1 MINPAYDYNY
11 LSPLFRGVWGA
22 ALVCAL
28 LAVGCADAQ
37 TEVNQAPVL
46 TLDIGTQAEFVVGD
60 LIQIRA
66 NADDA
71 DGDPLTFSVEG
82 LPERATLQT
91 FPNSALMNWDPIASD
106 VTTSE
111 GRKLVFVV
119 KDTRGGRAERVVN
132 LRILAGN
139 GTPVFESPSSKL
151 FNARSGQT
159 LVFEIKVRD
168 DDSNEVHLSMPADT
182 APEGA
187 TFEQTDQKVGTFS
200 WAPSDAQLAQRVHSA
215 TFVAE
220 DNQGAPVQQKV
231 TFILQSAPGDNPG
244 DDPNPPTP
252 GASCDVEQ
260 VITHAAPG
268 AQRTVDDYELEAY
281 LSPAGAQKYDTGFV
295 FWSTVNP
302 MQYEVDMESV
312 EMKVGQGLMRAG
324 IPNLLLAA
332 GESETIYYSI
342 CALDSTV
349 DINEEGAFICSPASI
364 YYSFVAYSPDSNFC
378 ADDDTSGTTFSSAT
392 EVSALYW
399 EDHRTCADAPD
410 FHKVSVSA
418 GELAEVF
425 VAYSLTGSP
434 GSPALTHPMDVAVYD
449 QDMNLI
455 EEAALRTECSGLNYI
470 LLEAGASAT
479 TWYIKVTPRAG
490 AQMPYQITAFHSEEP
505 DEEDPVEPACE
516 DDDTF
521 GAINRSPEEAALVDD
536 GEYTG
541 LTVCGGES
549 AADWY
554 TNILGVGDSVYVE
567 LEVEQGAQLS
577 DIYFAA
583 YTSSGGLKAVG
594 QPEFG
599 SSIIEFEANVEDLYY
614 YIVEAPSETRYTLFF
629 MTY

>member
-1 MINPAYDYNY
+1 MINPANNR
-11 LSPLFRGVWGA
+11 LSPFFRAVWGA
-22 ALVCAL
+22 ALVCVM
-28 LAVGCADAQ
+28 LAAGCADAE

-66 NADDA
+66 SADDA

-106 VTTSE
+106 VTTGE

-119 KDTRGGRAERVVN
+119 KDNRGGRAERVVS

-159 LVFEIKVRD
+159 LTFEVRVRD
-168 DDSNEVHLSMPADT
+168 DDSNEVDLSMPADT
-182 APEGA
+182 APQGA
-187 TFEQTDQKVGTFS
+187 TFAQTDQKVGIFS
-200 WAPSDAQLAQRVHSA
+200 WAPTDTQLTQRVHSA
-215 TFVAE
+215 IFVAA

-231 TFILQSAPGDNPG
+231 TFILQNPPGDTPG

-252 GASCDVEQ
+252 GASCDAGQ

-268 AQRTVDDYELEAY
+268 AQRTVEDYELQAY

-302 MQYEVDMESV
+302 MQYDVEMESI

-324 IPNLLLAA
+324 IPNLLLAP
-332 GESETIYYSI
+332 GESKTIYYTI

-349 DINEEGAFICSPASI
+349 DINEEDAFICAPASV

-378 ADDDTSGTTFSSAT
+378 ADDDTSGTTFANAT
-392 EVSALYW
+392 EVSALSW
-399 EDHRTCADAPD
+399 EEHRTCADAAD
-410 FHKVSVSA
+410 FHKVSVPA
-418 GELAEVF
+418 DELAEVF
-425 VAYSLTGSP
+425 VFYSLTGSP
-434 GSPALTHPMDVAVYD
+434 GSDALTHPMDVAVFD
-449 QDMNLI
+449 QEMNLI
-455 EEAALRTECSGLNYI
+455 EQAALRTECSGVNYI
-470 LLEAGASAT
+470 LLEAGSSAR

-490 AQMPYQITAFHSEEP
+490 AEMPYQITAFHSAEP
-505 DEEDPVEPACE
+505 GEDPVEPVCV
-516 DDDTF
+516 DDDAF
-521 GAINRSPEEAALVDD
+521 GPDNRSPEEAPLIDD

-554 TNILGVGDSVYVE
+554 TNILGVGDSVYAE
-567 LEVEQGAQLS
+567 LKVEQGAPLS
-577 DIYFAA
+577 EIYFAA
-583 YTSSGGLKAVG
+583 YSSSGAPKAIG
-594 QPEFG
+594 QLESG
-599 SSIIEFEANVEDLYY
+599 SSIIEFEATEEDLYY
-614 YIVEAPSETRYTLFF
+614 YIVEAPGETRYTLFF